1 MKKREHVF
9 KLIDE
14 YLFKQ
19 VDLAKSSPATQKLNE
34 QLSVLSQ
41 QQQKY
46 LNQAINLL
54 LLLVPFTIVLIV
66 FIGNASLKSE
76 IDTKQQI
83 FNIINTYASKK
94 ANVDNL
100 SRSILSPTA
109 VKSGPDLQ
117 SAISNS
123 LRRSGADGSKIQVG
137 FFDQLNPSASI
148 VHSRAQVKFKSL
160 TMTDLT
166 ALFTTLQRDLKVSIE
181 KLEVNV
187 FGEEKLLRGF
197 VEVSHYNKVK

>member
-19 VDLAKSSPATQKLNE
+19 VDLAKSSPVTQKINE

-41 QQQKY
+41 SQQKY

-54 LLLVPFTIVLIV
+54 LFLVPFFVILVL
-66 FIGNASLKSE
+66 FIGNSSLKTE
-76 IDTKQQI
+76 IETKQEI
-83 FNIINTYASKK
+83 FDIINSYTSKK
-94 ANVDNL
+94 ANVDSL
-100 SRSILSPTA
+100 SRNVLSPRPVTT
-109 VKSGPDLQ
+109 GQDLQ
-117 SAISNS
+117 AAIGSSMNS
-123 LRRSGADGSKIQVG
+123 SGGDSSKVQVG
-137 FFDQLNPSASI
+137 FFDQLNPSSSI

-160 TMTDLT
+160 TMSDLT
-166 ALFTTLQRDLKVSIE
+166 GLLTALQRDLKVSIE
-181 KLEVNV
+181 KMDISV

-197 VEVSHYNKVK
+197 IEISHYSKGK